1 MPKLESVKIAF
12 VHCILVN
19 KNSQVASN
27 VLFTFVSNKKFGQSI
42 TIAPHSITM
51 LNTANTELL
60 SIEVWFNDLNMVVII
75 G

>member
-27 VLFTFVSNKKFGQSI
+27 VLFTFASNKKFGQSI
-42 TIAPHSITM
+42 TIAPHSLTM

-60 SIEVWFNDLNMVVII
+60 SIEVWFNDQNS
-75 G
+75 

>member
-60 SIEVWFNDLNMVVII
+60 SIEVWFNDQNS
-75 G
+75 